1 MLDAAASLFAERGI
15 DRVSLREIAAAA
27 DVNAALIRRYIGN
40 RDELVRAVFDDLSR
54 QLAETFLASPLSGSG
69 FGLDTVGGKWARLV
83 AALVVTGRPLE
94 LGSSFNPVEA
104 LADTIVESYGL
115 DARAARLRAA
125 QIVAAGV
132 GWRILEEYLVRAAS
146 IEDVPLDELR
156 DELIRSHRRQ
166 GAAPFPSPPDPTPRS
181 R

>member
-1 MLDAAASLFAERGI
+1 MLDAAASLFAERGV
-15 DRVSLREIAAAA
+15 DRVSLRQIAAAA

-146 IEDVPLDELR
+146 IEDVPLEELR
-156 DELIRSHRRQ
+156 DELIRSHRRL
-166 GAAPFPSPPDPTPRS
+166 GATSFPSPPDPTPRP

>member
-1 MLDAAASLFAERGI
+1 MLDAAASLFAERGV
-15 DRVSLREIAAAA
+15 DRVSLRQIAAAA

-94 LGSSFNPVEA
+94 LGSSVQPGRGTRGHDRGELRTGRQGGAPAGGTDRRCGGGLANPRGVPGQGGEHR
-104 LADTIVESYGL
+104 G
-115 DARAARLRAA
+115 RAA
-125 QIVAAGV
+125 
-132 GWRILEEYLVRAAS
+132 
-146 IEDVPLDELR
+146 
-156 DELIRSHRRQ
+156 
-166 GAAPFPSPPDPTPRS
+166 
-181 R
+181 